1 MLVVQNATP
10 TIRGEHLFASLLSPM
25 KAEDDTIP
33 TIRAFGLWLW
43 GTDNMGTGHIFRR
56 KAELRSEGQTTKSIM
71 QLAREKAEI
80 LPSPE
85 ALERFGTYNMLA
97 LIHDAV
103 GHLVSPI
110 GRLQKTVPVL
120 EQIANSLAEQQT
132 LLKEMLSIQKNAALV
147 RFVASRLKEAPPLSH
162 AVLNRDL
169 HFVSANKSYSRLFD
183 FSEAQ
188 FQKMSLADL
197 LHPGDLPRFRKIIR
211 VLLNGG
217 GTCEVV
223 EWRVTGNGHYVLA
236 KDTLWGI
243 GSDRVRGPEYIAT
256 VSEKIAD
263 QDEAARLVE
272 CARSRNRGRSCD

>member
-1 MLVVQNATP
+1 MLGV
-10 TIRGEHLFASLLSPM
+10 LLGG
-25 KAEDDTIP
+25 A
-33 TIRAFGLWLW
+33 
-43 GTDNMGTGHIFRR
+43 DNLGADHIFRR
-56 KAELRSEGQTTKSIM
+56 NTELRGEARTAKNIM
-71 QLAREKAEI
+71 QLAKENAET

-85 ALERFGTYNMLA
+85 ALERFGTYNMLS

-103 GHLVSPI
+103 GHLVNPI

-132 LLKEMLSIQKNAALV
+132 LLKEMLSVQKNAALV
-147 RFVASRLKEAPPLSH
+147 RFVADRLREVPPLAH

-169 HFVSANKSYSRLFD
+169 RFVSANKSYSRLFD

-188 FQKMSLADL
+188 FQKMSLGDL
-197 LHPGDLPRFRKIIR
+197 LHPGDIPRFRKIIR
-211 VLLNGG
+211 ILLNGA

-223 EWRVTGNGHYVLA
+223 EWRVTGSGHYVLA

-243 GSDRVRGPEYIAT
+243 GSDGVRGPEYIAT

-263 QDEAARLVE
+263 QDEAASLVE
-272 CARSRNRGRSCD
+272 CARSRNRGRSSE

>member
-1 MLVVQNATP
+1 V
-10 TIRGEHLFASLLSPM
+10 
-25 KAEDDTIP
+25 
-33 TIRAFGLWLW
+33 
-43 GTDNMGTGHIFRR
+43 
-56 KAELRSEGQTTKSIM
+56 
-71 QLAREKAEI
+71 QLAREKAEA

-85 ALERFGTYNMLA
+85 AIERFGTYNMLA

-103 GHLVSPI
+103 GHLVNPI

-120 EQIANSLAEQQT
+120 ERIANSLVEQQT

-147 RFVASRLKEAPPLSH
+147 HFVTSRLKEAPPLSH

-169 HFVSANKSYSRLFD
+169 YFVSANRSYSRLFD

-188 FQKMSLADL
+188 FQKMSLAEL
-197 LHPGDLPRFRKIIR
+197 LHPGDLARFRKIIR

-217 GTCEVV
+217 GTCEMV

-263 QDEAARLVE
+263 QEGAARLIE
-272 CARSRNRGRSCD
+272 SAKSHNRGHSCE

>member
-1 MLVVQNATP
+1 MYVVDKYETV
-10 TIRGEHLFASLLSPM
+10 SLRSV
-25 KAEDDTIP
+25 IG
-33 TIRAFGLWLW
+33 FGVP
-43 GTDNMGTGHIFRR
+43 DNMGTGEVFRR
-56 KAELRSEGQTTKSIM
+56 KAELSSEGQTTKGIM

-80 LPSPE
+80 LPSTE
-85 ALERFGTYNMLA
+85 ALERFGACNMLA

-132 LLKEMLSIQKNAALV
+132 LLKEMLSIQKNAALMQ
-147 RFVASRLKEAPPLSH
+147 FVASELEEVPQLSQ
-162 AVLNRDL
+162 AVLSRDMN
-169 HFVSANKSYSRLFD
+169 FVSANKSYSRLFD

-197 LHPGDLPRFRKIIR
+197 VHPGDIPRFREIINA
-211 VLLNGG
+211 LSNGV

-223 EWRVTGNGHYVLA
+223 EWRVTGSGQYVLA

-243 GSDRVRGPEYIAT
+243 GLDPDRGPEFIAT

-263 QDEAARLVE
+263 QDDAANLAE
-272 CARSRNRGRSCD
+272 CARSHNRSRSCDQAARRFASLAYYSSLTRWEFR

>member
-1 MLVVQNATP
+1 
-10 TIRGEHLFASLLSPM
+10 
-25 KAEDDTIP
+25 
-33 TIRAFGLWLW
+33 
-43 GTDNMGTGHIFRR
+43 MGGGHIFRR
-56 KAELRSEGQTTKSIM
+56 KAELRSEGQTMKSVM

-80 LPSPE
+80 LPSQE

-110 GRLQKTVPVL
+110 GRLQETVPVL

-132 LLKEMLSIQKNAALV
+132 LLKEMLSIQKNATLV
-147 RFVASRLKEAPPLSH
+147 RFVASRLKEVPPLSH
-162 AVLNRDL
+162 AVLTRDL
-169 HFVSANKSYSRLFD
+169 RFVSANKSYSRLFD
-183 FSEAQ
+183 FSEVQ

-197 LHPGDLPRFRKIIR
+197 LHPGDVSRFRKITR
-211 VLLNGG
+211 ALLNGV

-223 EWRVTGNGHYVLA
+223 EWRVTGSGHYVLA

-243 GSDRVRGPEYIAT
+243 GSDPVRGPEYIAT

-263 QDEAARLVE
+263 QDEAANLVE
-272 CARSRNRGRSCD
+272 CARLHNRSRSCE

>member
-1 MLVVQNATP
+1 
-10 TIRGEHLFASLLSPM
+10 
-25 KAEDDTIP
+25 
-33 TIRAFGLWLW
+33 
-43 GTDNMGTGHIFRR
+43 
-56 KAELRSEGQTTKSIM
+56 
-71 QLAREKAEI
+71 
-80 LPSPE
+80 
-85 ALERFGTYNMLA
+85 MLA

-103 GHLVSPI
+103 GHLVRPI
-110 GRLQKTVPVL
+110 GGLKKTVPVL

-147 RFVASRLKEAPPLSH
+147 RFVANRLKEVPPLSH

-188 FQKMSLADL
+188 FQKKSLADL
-197 LHPGDLPRFRKIIR
+197 LHPGDIPRFRKIIR

-223 EWRVTGNGHYVLA
+223 EWRATGSGRYVLA

-263 QDEAARLVE
+263 QDEAASLVE
-272 CARSRNRGRSCD
+272 CARSRNRGRSSE

>member
-1 MLVVQNATP
+1 M
-10 TIRGEHLFASLLSPM
+10 
-25 KAEDDTIP
+25 
-33 TIRAFGLWLW
+33 
-43 GTDNMGTGHIFRR
+43 GTDHIFRR
-56 KAELRSEGQTTKSIM
+56 KTELRSEAQTTKSIM

-80 LPSPE
+80 LPTPE

-120 EQIANSLAEQQT
+120 EQIANSLLEQQT
-132 LLKEMLSIQKNAALV
+132 LLKEMLSVQKNAALV
-147 RFVASRLKEAPPLSH
+147 YFVANRLREVPPLPH

-169 HFVSANKSYSRLFD
+169 YFVSANESYSRLFNY
-183 FSEAQ
+183 SEAQ
-188 FQKMSLADL
+188 LKKMSIDNL

-211 VLLNGG
+211 VLLSGI

-223 EWRVTGNGHYVLA
+223 EWRVTGSGHYVLA

-243 GSDRVRGPEYIAT
+243 GSDGVRGPEYIAT

-263 QDEAARLVE
+263 QDEAAKLVE
-272 CARSRNRGRSCD
+272 CAKSRNRSRSCD

>member
-1 MLVVQNATP
+1 M
-10 TIRGEHLFASLLSPM
+10 E
-25 KAEDDTIP
+25 
-33 TIRAFGLWLW
+33 
-43 GTDNMGTGHIFRR
+43 TGHIFRR
-56 KAELRSEGQTTKSIM
+56 KTELRSEGQATKSIM

-103 GHLVSPI
+103 AHLVSPI
-110 GRLQKTVPVL
+110 GGLQKTVPVL

-147 RFVASRLKEAPPLSH
+147 RFVTNRLKEVPPLSH
-162 AVLNRDL
+162 AVLTRDM

-197 LHPGDLPRFRKIIR
+197 VHPGDIPRFRKIIR
-211 VLLNGG
+211 VLLNGV

-223 EWRVTGNGHYVLA
+223 EWRVTGSGHYVLA

-243 GSDRVRGPEYIAT
+243 GSDRVRGPQYIAT

-263 QDEAARLVE
+263 QDEAASLVE

>member
-1 MLVVQNATP
+1 
-10 TIRGEHLFASLLSPM
+10 
-25 KAEDDTIP
+25 
-33 TIRAFGLWLW
+33 
-43 GTDNMGTGHIFRR
+43 MGTSHVFRR
-56 KAELRSEGQTTKSIM
+56 KTDLRGGEQPTKSIL
-71 QLAREKAEI
+71 QLAREHAEI

-85 ALERFGTYNMLA
+85 ALERFGTYNMLS

-103 GHLVSPI
+103 GHLVNPI

-132 LLKEMLSIQKNAALV
+132 LLKEMLGIQKNSALV
-147 RFVASRLKEAPPLSH
+147 SFVSNRLKEVPSLSH

-169 HFVSANKSYSRLFD
+169 RFVSANKSYSRLFD
-183 FSEAQ
+183 FSEAEL
-188 FQKMSLADL
+188 QKMSLDDL
-197 LHPGDLPRFRKIIR
+197 LHADDIPRFRKITR
-211 VLLNGG
+211 VLLNGV

-223 EWRVTGNGHYVLA
+223 EWRVTGSGQYVLA

-263 QDEAARLVE
+263 QGEAARLVE
-272 CARSRNRGRSCD
+272 CARSRNRGRS

>member
-1 MLVVQNATP
+1 M
-10 TIRGEHLFASLLSPM
+10 
-25 KAEDDTIP
+25 
-33 TIRAFGLWLW
+33 
-43 GTDNMGTGHIFRR
+43 GTDHSCRR
-56 KAELRSEGQTTKSIM
+56 RAHLRSDLQTTKSIM
-71 QLAREKAEI
+71 QLAQEKAET

-85 ALERFGTYNMLA
+85 ALEKFGTYNMLA

-147 RFVASRLKEAPPLSH
+147 RFVGNRLKEAPPLSH
-162 AVLNRDL
+162 AVLSRDM

-197 LHPGDLPRFRKIIR
+197 VHPGDIPRFRKIIR
-211 VLLNGG
+211 VLLSGV

-223 EWRVTGNGHYVLA
+223 EWRVTGSGQYVLA
-236 KDTLWGI
+236 KDTLWAI
-243 GSDRVRGPEYIAT
+243 GSDRVHGPEYIAT

-272 CARSRNRGRSCD
+272 CAKSRNRGRSCD

>member
-1 MLVVQNATP
+1 
-10 TIRGEHLFASLLSPM
+10 
-25 KAEDDTIP
+25 
-33 TIRAFGLWLW
+33 
-43 GTDNMGTGHIFRR
+43 MGTSHIFRR
-56 KAELRSEGQTTKSIM
+56 KAELRSEQQTTKSIM
-71 QLAREKAEI
+71 QLAREKAEV

-110 GRLQKTVPVL
+110 GGLKKTVPVL

-147 RFVASRLKEAPPLSH
+147 RFVANRLKEAPPLSH

-188 FQKMSLADL
+188 FQKKSLADL
-197 LHPGDLPRFRKIIR
+197 LHPGDIPRFRKIIR

-223 EWRVTGNGHYVLA
+223 EWRVTGSGHYVLA

-243 GSDRVRGPEYIAT
+243 GSHRIGGPEYIAT

>member
-1 MLVVQNATP
+1 
-10 TIRGEHLFASLLSPM
+10 
-25 KAEDDTIP
+25 
-33 TIRAFGLWLW
+33 
-43 GTDNMGTGHIFRR
+43 MGTGQIVRR
-56 KAELRSEGQTTKSIM
+56 KAELRSGEQTTKSIV
-71 QLAREKAEI
+71 QLAREEAEI
-80 LPSPE
+80 LPSAA
-85 ALERFGTYNMLA
+85 ALERFGTNNMLA

-120 EQIANSLAEQQT
+120 EQIANSLAEQQV
-132 LLKEMLSIQKNAALV
+132 LLKEMLSVQKNAALV
-147 RFVASRLKEAPPLSH
+147 RFVANRLAGVPSLSH

-169 HFVSANKSYSRLFD
+169 HFVSANKSYSRMFD
-183 FSEAQ
+183 FTEAQ

-197 LHPGDLPRFRKIIR
+197 LHPGDIARFRKIIT
-211 VLLNGG
+211 VLLNGV
-217 GTCEVV
+217 GTCEMV
-223 EWRVTGNGHYVLA
+223 EWRMTGSGHYVLA

-272 CARSRNRGRSCD
+272 RSRSRNRVRFCE

>member
-1 MLVVQNATP
+1 
-10 TIRGEHLFASLLSPM
+10 
-25 KAEDDTIP
+25 
-33 TIRAFGLWLW
+33 
-43 GTDNMGTGHIFRR
+43 MGTGGHIFRR
-56 KAELRSEGQTTKSIM
+56 KAELSSEGQLTKSIM
-71 QLAREKAEI
+71 QLAREKAEN
-80 LPSPE
+80 LPSRE
-85 ALERFGTYNMLA
+85 ALEQFGTYNMLA

-110 GRLQKTVPVL
+110 ARLQKTTPVL

-132 LLKEMLSIQKNAALV
+132 LLKEMLSIQKNGALV
-147 RFVASRLKEAPPLSH
+147 RFVASRLKEIPPLSY
-162 AVLNRDL
+162 AVLSRDM

-183 FSEAQ
+183 FSESQ

-197 LHPGDLPRFRKIIR
+197 VHPEDIARFRKITR
-211 VLLNGG
+211 VLLNGV

-223 EWRVTGNGHYVLA
+223 EWRVTGSGQYVLA

-263 QDEAARLVE
+263 QDEAATLVE
-272 CARSRNRGRSCD
+272 

>member
-1 MLVVQNATP
+1 M
-10 TIRGEHLFASLLSPM
+10 
-25 KAEDDTIP
+25 
-33 TIRAFGLWLW
+33 
-43 GTDNMGTGHIFRR
+43 GTDHIFRR
-56 KAELRSEGQTTKSIM
+56 KTELRSEAQTTKSIM
-71 QLAREKAEI
+71 QLAREKAET

-120 EQIANSLAEQQT
+120 EQIANSLAEQQA
-132 LLKEMLSIQKNAALV
+132 LLKEMLSIQKNAGFV
-147 RFVASRLKEAPPLSH
+147 RFLANRLEEVPQLSH
-162 AVLNRDL
+162 AVLSCDMN
-169 HFVSANKSYSRLFD
+169 FVSANESYSRLFD

-188 FQKMSLADL
+188 FQKMSLAEL
-197 LHPGDLPRFRKIIR
+197 VHPGDIPRFREIIG
-211 VLLNGG
+211 VLSNGV

-223 EWRVTGNGHYVLA
+223 EWRVTGSGHYVLA

-243 GSDRVRGPEYIAT
+243 GSDGVRGPEYIAT

-263 QDEAARLVE
+263 QDEAAKLVE
-272 CARSRNRGRSCD
+272 CAKSRNRSRSCD

>member
-1 MLVVQNATP
+1 M
-10 TIRGEHLFASLLSPM
+10 
-25 KAEDDTIP
+25 
-33 TIRAFGLWLW
+33 LW
-43 GTDNMGTGHIFRR
+43 GTDRMGTSHIFRR

-71 QLAREKAEI
+71 QLAREKAET

-120 EQIANSLAEQQT
+120 EQIANSLAEQQM
-132 LLKEMLSIQKNAALV
+132 LLKEMLNVQKNAALV
-147 RFVASRLKEAPPLSH
+147 RFVADRLKEVPPLSH

-169 HFVSANKSYSRLFD
+169 QFVSANKSYSRLFD

-188 FQKMSLADL
+188 FQKKSLADL
-197 LHPGDLPRFRKIIR
+197 LHPGDIPRFRKIIR

-223 EWRVTGNGHYVLA
+223 EWRVTGSGHYVLA

>member
-1 MLVVQNATP
+1 M
-10 TIRGEHLFASLLSPM
+10 
-25 KAEDDTIP
+25 
-33 TIRAFGLWLW
+33 
-43 GTDNMGTGHIFRR
+43 FRR
-56 KAELRSEGQTTKSIM
+56 KAELSSEGQATKGIM

-85 ALERFGTYNMLA
+85 ALERFGACNMLA

-132 LLKEMLSIQKNAALV
+132 LLKEMLSIQKNTGLV
-147 RFVASRLKEAPPLSH
+147 RFVANRLEEALQLSH
-162 AVLNRDL
+162 AILSPDMN
-169 HFVSANKSYSRLFD
+169 FVSTNKSYSRLFD

-197 LHPGDLPRFRKIIR
+197 VHPGDIPRFRKIVR
-211 VLLNGG
+211 VLSNGV

-223 EWRVTGNGHYVLA
+223 EWRVTGSGHYVLA

-243 GSDRVRGPEYIAT
+243 GSDRVRGPEFIAT

-263 QDEAARLVE
+263 QDDAARLAE
-272 CARSRNRGRSCD
+272 CARSHNCDRSCDQAARRFASLAYYSSLTR

>member
-1 MLVVQNATP
+1 MA
-10 TIRGEHLFASLLSPM
+10 AS
-25 KAEDDTIP
+25 
-33 TIRAFGLWLW
+33 
-43 GTDNMGTGHIFRR
+43 HILAR
-56 KAELRSEGQTTKSIM
+56 KAELRSAEQTRKSIM
-71 QLAREKAEI
+71 QLAREEAET

-103 GHLVSPI
+103 GHLVSPV

-147 RFVASRLKEAPPLSH
+147 RVVTDRLKGVPPLSH
-162 AVLNRDL
+162 AVLTRDL
-169 HFVSANKSYSRLFD
+169 RFVSANKSYSRLFD

-188 FQKMSLADL
+188 FQRMSLGDL
-197 LHPGDLPRFRKIIR
+197 LHPADIHRFHKIIR

-223 EWRVTGNGHYVLA
+223 EWRVTGSGHYVLA

-243 GSDRVRGPEYIAT
+243 GSDPVRGPEYIAT
-256 VSEKIAD
+256 VSEKVAD
-263 QDEAARLVE
+263 QDEAASLVE
-272 CARSRNRGRSCD
+272 RAKSRDRRRYCE